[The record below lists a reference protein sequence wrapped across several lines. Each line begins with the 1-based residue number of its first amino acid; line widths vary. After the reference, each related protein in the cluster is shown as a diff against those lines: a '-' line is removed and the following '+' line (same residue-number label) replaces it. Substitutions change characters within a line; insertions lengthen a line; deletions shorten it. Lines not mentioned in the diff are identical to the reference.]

1 MKNITAPRAV
11 LGAFEIQDKVEI
23 TLYPIEGAIY
33 CMLLSK
39 LLKEGGTLI
48 DDTLLVA
55 ATRGYKYMDSI
66 LGTYATNTRGSVY
79 SQALWINS
87 LTAELDKQSP
97 KLYKRVWKR
106 NDNHMYLIT
115 KGSPTNFCAYLI
127 KRNLPN
133 TVISVE
139 SCMGNF
145 TTESATETVYKLRDA
160 LKSVKQLS
168 PGMADQMAYNLI
180 RYVDMQN
187 SPAKKISAAN
197 LITDRLSPEIYAVV
211 KKVLNMRGDITAA
224 KFVDRIS
231 K

>member
-1 MKNITAPRAV
+1 MKNIVAPRAV
-11 LGAFEIQDKVEI
+11 LGAFEIQDKIEI
-23 TLYPIEGAIY
+23 TLYPTANAIY

-39 LLKEGGTLI
+39 PIKEGGTLI

-55 ATRGYKYMDSI
+55 ATSGYKYVDAI
-66 LGTYATNTRGSVY
+66 LGTYTTNTLGSIH
-79 SQALWINS
+79 SQSLWINS
-87 LTAELDKQSP
+87 LLAELDKQAP

-106 NDNHMYLIT
+106 NDNHTYVIT
-115 KGSPTNFCAYLI
+115 KGSPTNFCAYLV

-145 TTESATETVYKLRDA
+145 TTESATEAVYKLRDA

-168 PGMADQMAYNLI
+168 PGMADQMAYNVI

-187 SPAKKISAAN
+187 SPAKKISAAK
-197 LITDRLSPEIYAVV
+197 LIIERLSPEIYSVI